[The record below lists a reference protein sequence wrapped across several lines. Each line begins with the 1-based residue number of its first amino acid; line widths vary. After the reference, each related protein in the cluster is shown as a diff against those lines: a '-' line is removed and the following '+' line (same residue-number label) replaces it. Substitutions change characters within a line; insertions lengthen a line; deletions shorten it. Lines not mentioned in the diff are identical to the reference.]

1 MWPMCAGVFLF
12 ILYNTYLYIYI
23 YVFGIVS
30 TILDLCLHMYL
41 HDPVCI

>member
-12 ILYNTYLYIYI
+12 ILYNTSIYI

>member
-12 ILYNTYLYIYI
+12 ILYIYI
-23 YVFGIVS
+23 LYVFGIVS
-30 TILDLCLHMYL
+30 TIFADLCLHIYL